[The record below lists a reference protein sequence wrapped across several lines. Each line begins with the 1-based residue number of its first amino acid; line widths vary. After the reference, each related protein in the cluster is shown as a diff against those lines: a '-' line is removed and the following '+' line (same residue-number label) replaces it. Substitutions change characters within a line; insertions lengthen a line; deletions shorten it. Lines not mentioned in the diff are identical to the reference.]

1 MTNAHL
7 AGGFFICLLHPE
19 QLWWDHQWKQYKV
32 QLSNNQL
39 LSNGCINFSSKN
51 NAVPHLVR
59 LVIVVVVVA
68 IVVLYVVIGFSTEV
82 VWCLASCR
90 VCIS

>member
-1 MTNAHL
+1 MVVLISVAKTM
-7 AGGFFICLLHPE
+7 P
-19 QLWWDHQWKQYKV
+19 
-32 QLSNNQL
+32 
-39 LSNGCINFSSKN
+39 
-51 NAVPHLVR
+51 VPHLVR